1 MNTQSNNTTTSTSI
15 AAHVF
20 AETSVTIRTVVIGDD
35 IMFIAKDV
43 AEALGYKDTGD
54 AIRRHCDDMQVI
66 TRKSLINNKSGETR
80 CFDIPDR
87 GLQVI
92 PESDV
97 YSLIFGSKLPSAK
110 AFKRWVT
117 KEVLPSIRKAGGYI
131 SGLSVSD
138 GVSMEAQRI
147 LIDHLKAQ
155 AIPALRELDTLNR
168 YGNIKPEQLD
178 RVINEVSKRTALPS
192 DIIKRLNAAGVS
204 GLLTTNE

>member
-1 MNTQSNNTTTSTSI
+1 MNTQSNNTSI
-15 AAHVF
+15 SITAHVF
-20 AETSVTIRTVVIGDD
+20 AETSVTIRTVTIGDD

-43 AEALGYKDTGD
+43 AEALGYKDTKK
-54 AIRRHCDDMQVI
+54 AIAAHC
-66 TRKSLINNKSGETR
+66 RKAINIDLRDVGNEANHPPIISAGNPNAKA
-80 CFDIPDR
+80 
-87 GLQVI
+87 I

-97 YSLIFGSKLPSAK
+97 YRLIMRSKLPA
-110 AFKRWVT
+110 AEPFEDWVVE
-117 KEVLPSIRKAGGYI
+117 EVLPSIRKVGGYV

-178 RVINEVSKRTALPS
+178 RVITEVSKRTALPS
-192 DIIKRLNAAGVS
+192 DIIKRLNAAGVA
-204 GLLTTNE
+204 GLLTTNDDD

>member
-1 MNTQSNNTTTSTSI
+1 MNTQSNNTSI

-20 AETSVTIRTVVIGDD
+20 AETSKTIRTVTLGDD

-43 AEALGYKDTGD
+43 AEALGYARPDQAVSK
-54 AIRRHCDDMQVI
+54 HC
-66 TRKSLINNKSGETR
+66 RKSDSLPLETGGQVR
-80 CFDIPDR
+80 H
-87 GLQVI
+87 LKVI

-97 YSLIFGSKLPSAK
+97 YRLIMRSKLPAAES
-110 AFKRWVT
+110 FEDWVVE
-117 KEVLPSIRKAGGYI
+117 EVLPSIRKAGGYV

-168 YGNIKPEQLD
+168 YGNLKPEQLD

-204 GLLTTNE
+204 GLLTSDDND